1 MMQRDA
7 VGIAPALFAAQQG
20 AGDIGRNAGLTKC
33 WAAAGARDA
42 TSAAW
47 NEIEDHAITHAEALY
62 IGPQLDDF
70 ATGFVAQHHGRRPDA
85 RSVDDGQIRVA
96 QTRCQHTH
104 AKLSRAGRRKLDR
117 FNDQWL

>member
-1 MMQRDA
+1 MQRDA
-7 VGIAPALFAAQQG
+7 VGIEPAFFAAEQG
-20 AGDIGRNAGLTKC
+20 AGEIGRNPRFAKC

-47 NEIEDHAITHAEALY
+47 NEIEDHTIPYAEALY

-70 ATGFVAQHHGRRPDA
+70 ATGFVAQHHGRRPGA

-104 AKLSRAGRRKLDR
+104 AELSRAGRRELDR
-117 FNDQWL
+117 LNDQWL